1 MERRIA
7 QGPVTTRAEA
17 PADDDG
23 ADHTTVWFGLLI
35 FLAMLGIYIVSNPDR
50 VNFYNHF
57 VWQASAWLDG
67 QAGIRFPVTGTPS
80 SPGNDYFQDV
90 MPILDP
96 SGTTPGR
103 ALIPFPPL
111 PAVILLPFVALFGL
125 TTNAQLIAT
134 FIGAIDVAIA
144 FWMLGRLR
152 LDRSVRNAATIFLG
166 LGTVLWYAAELGST
180 WFLAHVVAVGL
191 TLAAIGLALEAD
203 PRAALGDD
211 EIDLP
216 DRSPVPTP
224 IGRFGRFGGL
234 GSIWLDR
241 RQFIAGILFGLACTS
256 RLTVIFGAP
265 FFVLVG
271 GGGSW
276 LRRAVSA
283 GLGTA
288 IPVGIFLAYNQVT
301 TGHLMQPGYEYLY
314 GLETAS
320 YPQLNYHPGW
330 SIEDPRYL
338 VQNLPLMLAGLPDIL
353 RPCSDPS
360 AVRGLFSVDCPLIVP
375 RDVGMGLFLTS
386 PAWLVAFLSLRWWGV
401 DRLVSGAAIA
411 LTAIAVVN
419 LMHFS
424 QGWVQFGYRFSND
437 FAPFA
442 LVLFAIALQAMRR
455 RWIGYGLIG
464 LSIVINLWGV
474 TWGHLLGW

>member
-1 MERRIA
+1 M
-7 QGPVTTRAEA
+7 TTRAEA

-57 VWQASAWLDG
+57 VWQASAWLEG
-67 QAGIRFPVTGTPS
+67 QAGIRFPVTGTPT

-211 EIDLP
+211 ELVLP
-216 DRSPVPTP
+216 GPSPEPTP
-224 IGRFGRFGGL
+224 IGRMGRFGRFGGP
-234 GSIWLDR
+234 GSIGLDR

-256 RLTVIFGAP
+256 RLTVILGAP

-288 IPVGIFLAYNQVT
+288 IPVGIFLAYNQIT
-301 TGHLMQPGYEYLY
+301 TGHLMHPGYAYLY

-386 PAWLVAFLSLRWWGV
+386 PAWLVAFGSLRWWGV

-411 LTAIAVVN
+411 VTAIAVVN

-442 LVLFAIALQAMRR
+442 LVLFAIALQALRR
-455 RWIGYGLIG
+455 RWIGYSLIG